1 MNLPRLRDSRR
12 PQDKDQL
19 DSAGHQNFTDMT
31 TIFTVKPSSSTTSSP
46 TTSSV
51 HLPTPADNTAD
62 FNADQVREKE
72 TEDTE
77 GGNGEETS
85 RENRPYTVHQY
96 CPYCLYC
103 AVSLLPAVPQTSLP
117 RQHQRWRTM
126 TFMILYYRSCTTEC
140 YQLYDY

>member
-1 MNLPRLRDSRR
+1 
-12 PQDKDQL
+12 
-19 DSAGHQNFTDMT
+19 MT

-51 HLPTPADNTAD
+51 HLPTSADNNAD
-62 FNADQVREKE
+62 YNADQVREKK

-77 GGNGEETS
+77 GDNGEEETS

-96 CPYCLYC
+96 CPCCLDC

-117 RQHQRWRTM
+117 RQHQRWRIM
-126 TFMILYYRSCTTEC
+126 TFMILCYRSCTTEC
-140 YQLYDY
+140 YQLYDYCYPAVSLQLYGL